1 MRSIYAEGGPMHC
14 QRCRGLLVR
23 EPAGG
28 LNVKAGGLSTATRCI
43 NCGCIEDA
51 VVRAN
56 RFRPSVKTRES
67 PRRVVRKGDVCDNIH
82 R

>member
-1 MRSIYAEGGPMHC
+1 MHC

-23 EPAGG
+23 EPVGG
-28 LNVKAGGLSTATRCI
+28 PNIKTGRLSMATRCV

-67 PRRVVRKGDVCDNIH
+67 PRRMVRKGDGVFNNVH
-82 R
+82 M